1 MSGFT
6 AGMLV
11 KLTRVQLRTQAM
23 FLVDGGVISL
33 YFGEVSQAVLAA
45 ILMSQVLRRH
55 GTRLNIRPARDK
67 KNNNNNKIL

>member
-6 AGMLV
+6 AGMLL

-45 ILMSQVLRRH
+45 MSQVLRRH

-67 KNNNNNKIL
+67 KKTTTTKFYNV